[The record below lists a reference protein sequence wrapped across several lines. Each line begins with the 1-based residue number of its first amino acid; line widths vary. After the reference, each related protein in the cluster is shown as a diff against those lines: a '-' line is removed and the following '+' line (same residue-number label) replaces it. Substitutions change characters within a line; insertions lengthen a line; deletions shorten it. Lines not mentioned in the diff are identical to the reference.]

1 MSPLLLLLGLALSEA
16 PRPDTEAAIHR
27 VVLEVIEK
35 AELEDYEGARA
46 LLDAH
51 VAKMEA
57 APLRTWF
64 ERLSGEEP
72 APLEVRAL
80 LTHAR
85 GALEMRAGEL
95 DAAAEALARARAE
108 AGPGL
113 LRLDS
118 TYDLGVLHL
127 EEGELYRAQIPEL
140 SNGAVAPPPAA
151 PVDGEEQADPLELAR
166 AQYLKAKDW
175 FIERLKL
182 DWRDPDTQA
191 NMELVQRRLRE
202 LDELEREREEQEQE
216 QEQEEGDGESEES
229 QEQEE
234 GEESSEDEEQQGEDS
249 QDNAEGEREPE
260 EPEEGEGQE
269 PEEEEGEEEEA
280 GEAEPEEIHLT
291 QEEMQRLLDALRE
304 IEEQGEEV
312 QEALRRVGRQGVD
325 RDW

>member
-1 MSPLLLLLGLALSEA
+1 MSALLLLLGFGLAEV
-16 PRPDTEAAIHR
+16 PRSDTETAIHR
-27 VVLEVIEK
+27 VVLEVIEMT
-35 AELEDYEGARA
+35 ELEDYEGARA

-51 VAKMEA
+51 AAKMES
-57 APLRTWF
+57 APERTWF
-64 ERLSGEEP
+64 ESWSADEP
-72 APLEVRAL
+72 APLEVHAL

-85 GALEMRAGEL
+85 GVLEMRAGQL
-95 DAAAEALARARAE
+95 DAAADALARARAD
-108 AGPGL
+108 AGPGA

-127 EEGELYRAQIPEL
+127 SEGELYRAQIPEL

-151 PVDGEEQADPLELAR
+151 PVDGEEQADPLDIAR

-202 LDELEREREEQEQE
+202 LDALEREREEQEQE
-216 QEQEEGDGESEES
+216 QEQEEGDGEPEES
-229 QEQEE
+229 EEQEE
-234 GEESSEDEEQQGEDS
+234 GEESSEDEEQDGEDS

-260 EPEEGEGQE
+260 EPED
-269 PEEEEGEEEEA
+269 GEEEEQEEESEEEES
-280 GEAEPEEIHLT
+280 GEAEPEEVHLT
-291 QEEMQRLLDALRE
+291 QEEMQRLLDALRD

-312 QEALRRVGRQGVD
+312 QEALRRVGREGVD

>member
-1 MSPLLLLLGLALSEA
+1 MSALLLLLSLSLAEA
-16 PRPDTEAAIHR
+16 PRPDTKTAIHE
-27 VVLEVIEK
+27 VVIEVAALTEAK
-35 AELEDYEGARA
+35 DYEGARA

-51 VAKMEA
+51 QEEMKA

-64 ERLSGEEP
+64 ERWRGEAP
-72 APLEVRAL
+72 AALEVRAL

-85 GALEMRAGEL
+85 GVMEMQAGEL

-113 LRLDS
+113 LRLGA

-151 PVDGEEQADPLELAR
+151 PADGEEQEDPLDLAR
-166 AQYLKAKDW
+166 AQYLKARAW
-175 FIERLKL
+175 FIERLSL
-182 DWRDPDTQA
+182 DWRDADTQA
-191 NMELVQRRLRE
+191 NVELVQRRLRE
-202 LDELEREREEQEQE
+202 LDELERQREEQEQE
-216 QEQEEGDGESEES
+216 QEEQEQQEGDGESEEG
-229 QEQEE
+229 EE
-234 GEESSEDEEQQGEDS
+234 GEESSEDEEQSGEDS
-249 QDNAEGEREPE
+249 QENAEGEREPE
-260 EPEEGEGQE
+260 EPEGG
-269 PEEEEGEEEEA
+269 EGEEEEEQE
-280 GEAEPEEIHLT
+280 GEEAESESEPEELHLT

-304 IEEQGEEV
+304 IEEKGEEV